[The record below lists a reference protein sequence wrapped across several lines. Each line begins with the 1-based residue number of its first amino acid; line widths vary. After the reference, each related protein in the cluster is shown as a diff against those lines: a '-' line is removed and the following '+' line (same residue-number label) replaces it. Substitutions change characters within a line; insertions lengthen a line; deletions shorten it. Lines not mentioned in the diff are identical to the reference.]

1 MFKFLTKKRTQQQ
14 QRQLADWVK
23 RAKKTNDPLKLTDLL
38 LSDWPF
44 VNKAKVLFSLPL
56 NAIHDKTG
64 VRLLESQLEEFGY
77 VQLAQVVRWLE
88 FCNLPKKRLEKDLEW
103 SKCII
108 QGDIMIRWIVQR
120 ETYAQEETR
129 ALQKSLAL
137 EEVDD
142 KTEGE
147 AVAGTAKLKKYKAEL
162 RCLNDGYW
170 EMSHAAYLL
179 EAEISDGVLKRAF
192 KQCRAD
198 PEWYLCQWLRE
209 DCARRGG
216 CCGRGCGCCEKARTN
231 NRQWNRGHCTRACG
245 CCVRKQQRSD
255 KSVFWDGYEI
265 DEVDIVSMDSPYGA
279 RLIRAYIWG
288 LNVLD
293 ELNLFE

>member
-1 MFKFLTKKRTQQQ
+1 M
-14 QRQLADWVK
+14 
-23 RAKKTNDPLKLTDLL
+23 
-38 LSDWPF
+38 
-44 VNKAKVLFSLPL
+44 NKANVLFSLPL

-216 CCGRGCGCCEKARTN
+216 CCGRGCGCC
-231 NRQWNRGHCTRACG
+231 
-245 CCVRKQQRSD
+245 VRKQQRSD
-255 KSVFWDGYEI
+255 KSVFSDGSEI